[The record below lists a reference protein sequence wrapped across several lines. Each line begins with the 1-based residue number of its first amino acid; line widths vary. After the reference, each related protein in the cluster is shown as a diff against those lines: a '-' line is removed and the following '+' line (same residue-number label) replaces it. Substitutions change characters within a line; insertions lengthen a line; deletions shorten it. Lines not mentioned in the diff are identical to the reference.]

1 VKYRVK
7 SDRARV
13 VDGLGVF
20 SEGEERE
27 FSKTEV
33 DNFLW
38 MAGVRVPWDAV
49 PEGVEF
55 TLVVGD

>member
-1 VKYRVK
+1 
-7 SDRARV
+7 
-13 VDGLGVF
+13 VDGLGIF

-27 FSKTEV
+27 FSEAEV
-33 DNFLW
+33 NNFLW
-38 MAGVRVPWDAV
+38 MAGVRVPWDGT